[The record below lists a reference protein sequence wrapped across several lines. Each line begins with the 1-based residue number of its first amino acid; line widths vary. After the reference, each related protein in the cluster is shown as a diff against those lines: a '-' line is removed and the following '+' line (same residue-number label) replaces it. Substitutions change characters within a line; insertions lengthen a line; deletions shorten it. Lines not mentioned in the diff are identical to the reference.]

1 MITDIIEAKRQASR
15 TMKSTS
21 MASMLGAIN
30 KLPECANSDVYQQ
43 AFLRFMRPGSIGGF
57 GNVWPRSYD
66 EGSGSKNRAT
76 NPDELPR
83 IRRRIG
89 DVGKEV
95 YKLQEELS
103 MVRAEAQS
111 AADQS
116 RRDQEA
122 VLAKMWQLHVQ
133 TLKAINGENGS
144 TPSAS

>member
-103 MVRAEAQS
+103 MVRAEAQRINALYYCIRLRCMVMPTRFS
-111 AADQS
+111 YLVGVQS
-116 RRDQEA
+116 TSQS
-122 VLAKMWQLHVQ
+122 LIFQ
-133 TLKAINGENGS
+133 
-144 TPSAS
+144 